1 MKSLLETIEFAGAEQ
16 SFANAEREE
25 DAQCKREALQTRLS
39 ALLMFNLTR
48 ESDRFKQRRVAL
60 NFVKEAKKMGWE
72 PFPCMLEK
80 AQKAISMGTQT
91 KT

>member
-1 MKSLLETIEFAGAEQ
+1 MIEFVAELRKLRARHCTATAVKQ
-16 SFANAEREE
+16 
-25 DAQCKREALQTRLS
+25 QTLQTRLS
-39 ALLMFNLTR
+39 ALLMFNLSR

-60 NFVKEAKKMGWE
+60 NFSKEAKRMGWE

-80 AQKAISMGTQT
+80 AQKAIAMGTQC